1 MVNRRLSLEICR
13 PTESN
18 ARLVMAW
25 RNHEA
30 TLANSFHQQPKEW
43 PAFEAEFRNDYFNDP
58 ALPPLFGLDQGRPIG
73 FIRFRTAP
81 SPTAAWMRCREVSVM
96 IDPDQQR
103 RGFGSELID
112 LACNFAAD
120 LGVDEILAEVMVGN
134 QPSRKV
140 FHKAGFQQLDQI
152 DHLVVDTGQFFP
164 VLRLVRPLTDPFLG
178 RTGVF
183 IIAEAGSNW
192 RMGAPKRDLAMA
204 KSLIEAAAEAR
215 ADAVKFQTF
224 SPDSVYAINAGES
237 DYLAQA
243 GYKES
248 IRDIFADLAMPHA
261 MIPQLAD
268 HCRRCGLEF
277 MSAAFSPADF
287 AAVDPHTAV
296 HKIASYEI
304 SHLRLLELAA
314 RSGKPLVLSTGAA
327 EAGDIA
333 WAVDKFR
340 ESGGKNLCLMQCT
353 AKYPAPLDSMNL
365 AAIPWLKTRF
375 KTAVGLS
382 DHSRHPTL
390 APTAAVSLGAR
401 VIEKHFTL
409 SNRLPGPD
417 HSFALTPPE
426 LTEMVTAVRQAE
438 QMLGQGAKEVLP
450 VEQELAAFARRGLQA
465 VGDIKAGDL
474 LREGVNYDILRPGK
488 QKPGLHPKYIEQ
500 CEGKLAANDIPAGQ
514 GILRGDWI
522 D

>member
-1 MVNRRLSLEICR
+1 MADRQLSLEICK
-13 PTESN
+13 PDETT

-25 RNHEA
+25 RNHKTA
-30 TLANSFHQQPKEW
+30 LANSFHQQPKQW
-43 PAFEAEFRNDYFNDP
+43 PAFGEEFRNDYFTEP
-58 ALPPLFGLDQGRPIG
+58 ALSPLFGLDQGRPVG
-73 FIRFRTAP
+73 FVRFRTVP
-81 SPTAAWMRCREVSVM
+81 SPTAAWKRCRDISVM
-96 IDPDQQR
+96 IDPDRQG
-103 RGFGSELID
+103 RGLGPELID
-112 LACNFAAD
+112 QACCRAAD
-120 LGVDEILAEVMVGN
+120 LGIDEILAEVLVGN
-134 QPSRKV
+134 QASLKA
-140 FHKAGFQQLDQI
+140 FQKAGFEPLDQA
-152 DHLVVDTGQFFP
+152 DHLVADTGQVFP
-164 VLRLVRPLTDPFLG
+164 VIRLMRRLNDEFID
-178 RTGVF
+178 REGVF
-183 IIAEAGSNW
+183 VIAEAGSNW
-192 RMGAPKRDLAMA
+192 RMGSPKRDLAMA
-204 KSLIEAAAEAR
+204 KSLIEAAADAK

-224 SPDSVYAINAGES
+224 SADSVYVANAGES
-237 DYLAQA
+237 DYLARA

-248 IRDIFADLAMPHA
+248 IRDIFSDLAMPHE

-287 AAVDPHTAV
+287 AAVDPHVAV

-327 EAGDIA
+327 EGADIA
-333 WAVDKFR
+333 WAVDTFR
-340 ESGGKNLCLMQCT
+340 KSGGEKLCLMQCT

-365 AAIPWLKTRF
+365 AAIPWMKARF

-390 APTAAVSLGAR
+390 APVAAVALGAR

-426 LTEMVTAVRQAE
+426 LAEMVAAVRQAE
-438 QMLGQGAKEVLP
+438 LMSGQGGKEILP

-465 VGDIKAGDL
+465 VRDIKAGQV
-474 LREGVNYDILRPGK
+474 LREGDNYNILRPGR
-488 QKPGLHPKYIEQ
+488 QKPGLHPKYIDR
-500 CEGKLAANDIPAGQ
+500 CEGKAAAKDIPAGQ
-514 GILRGDWI
+514 GLEVGDWI